1 MNIEMFILY
10 LKSKGLKY
18 KRVEESQNSFTA
30 TLDYDGNMNADKLLK
45 SFSQINLF
53 DIEFPVV
60 RLSFK
65 DIHNEK
71 ITGSFFR
78 EDKSFHI
85 KYIKD
90 SVVDGI
96 SLMGINEEEV
106 LNKFR
111 ELRPASDIIQISN
124 EELLHER
131 IPENSER

>member
-10 LKSKGLKY
+10 LKYKGLKY

-96 SLMGINEEEV
+96 SLMGINEEEI

>member
-10 LKSKGLKY
+10 LKYKGLKY

>member
-10 LKSKGLKY
+10 LKYKGLKY

-30 TLDYDGNMNADKLLK
+30 TLDYDSSMNANKLLK

-78 EDKSFHI
+78 EDKAFHI